1 MSSIWRHRYLFA
13 SLAVLATCIG
23 CYTSQF
29 SLDTEDHAKFD
40 QAFVG
45 DWQVEGGDQANPKKL
60 IIRNLDYKHYYVELD
75 DPSEKP
81 MRLTGYITKV
91 KNVPF
96 ANLHELTTDGTI
108 PDAFYI
114 TRIELLNGKISVRQL
129 NDKFF
134 QDKKIES
141 SSDLRKLVGDNL
153 NNPEMYDKDGSF
165 TAVKA
170 GS

>member
-1 MSSIWRHRYLFA
+1 MSSIWRYRYLLA
-13 SLAVLATCIG
+13 SLAIMATCIG
-23 CYTSQF
+23 CYTSQYA
-29 SLDTEDHAKFD
+29 LDTEEHAKFD

-45 DWQVEGGDQANPKKL
+45 DWQVEGGDQNNPQKL

-75 DPSEKP
+75 HPGDKP
-81 MRLTGYITKV
+81 MRMSGYITKV

-114 TRIELLNGKISVRQL
+114 TRIELLNGKVSVRQL
-129 NDKFF
+129 DDKFF
-134 QDKKIES
+134 KDKKIES
-141 SSDLRKLVGDNL
+141 SEDLRKLIGDNL
-153 NNPEMYDKDGSF
+153 ENPAMYDKDGSF

-170 GS
+170 ES